1 MAKLAI
7 ALALVLVFASIQC
20 VTLCAAPADAPCP
33 HHQKTISAC
42 SHELVYVQS
51 AAVLPAPHVAISFAW
66 IEWPQESHEALK
78 LSPAIVTSPPLRL

>member
-1 MAKLAI
+1 MAKLAV

-20 VTLCAAPADAPCP
+20 VSLCAAPADPPCP

-51 AAVLPAPHVAISFAW
+51 AAVLPAPQVAIPIAWTGFQPQSSDSFTVPPSVS
-66 IEWPQESHEALK
+66 I
-78 LSPAIVTSPPLRL
+78 SPPLRL